1 MKICTI
7 TRSSLMAPLACD
19 TIKPII
25 MDLVG
30 QCCVNDESSRIVGCI
45 VPPPSCLGLGHC
57 SVMDNST

>member
-1 MKICTI
+1 
-7 TRSSLMAPLACD
+7 MAPLACD